1 MNIYILPK
9 YKCLEI
15 AKKSYRKQYQSD
27 EDLLHYLPDD
37 MFNRTL
43 VVKREYGDCYEVD
56 GVVSCFWRIPKEFAK
71 PAPEAVVG
79 DTTTEVTSMDSITSN
94 TGIGYITSASI
105 FSNSFTIGSDPW
117 IMKINLETGII
128 EVNPEIIDRQPDKIV
143 KDILRAIDHTVLEC
157 YLREKKKDR
166 CHTS

>member
-1 MNIYILPK
+1 MDIYIFPRE
-9 YKCLEI
+9 KCLEI
-15 AKKSYRKQYQSD
+15 ARKNHEGQDRLD
-27 EDLLHYLPDD
+27 EDLLCYLPDD

-43 VVKREYGDCYEVD
+43 VVKQECGDCYKVG

-71 PAPEAVVG
+71 PVPESIVVSP
-79 DTTTEVTSMDSITSN
+79 TTEVPSMDSITSN

-128 EVNPEIIDRQPDKIV
+128 EVNPEIIDMQPDKIV
-143 KDILRAIDHTVLEC
+143 KDVLRAIDRTVLKC
-157 YLREKKKDR
+157 YLREKKKYEGKK
-166 CHTS
+166 